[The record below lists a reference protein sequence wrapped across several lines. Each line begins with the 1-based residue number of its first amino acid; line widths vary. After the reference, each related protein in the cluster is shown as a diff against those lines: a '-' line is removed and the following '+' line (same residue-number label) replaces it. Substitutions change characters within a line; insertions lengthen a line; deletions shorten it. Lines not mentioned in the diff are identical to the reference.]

1 MKTEATK
8 IVTPFQSKVRR
19 PIVWNFVRNGTAKV
33 TAPQRPEDR
42 KELPLA
48 A

>member
-19 PIVWNFVRNGTAKV
+19 PIVWDFVRNGTAKV
-33 TAPQRPEDR
+33 TAPLKLEDR